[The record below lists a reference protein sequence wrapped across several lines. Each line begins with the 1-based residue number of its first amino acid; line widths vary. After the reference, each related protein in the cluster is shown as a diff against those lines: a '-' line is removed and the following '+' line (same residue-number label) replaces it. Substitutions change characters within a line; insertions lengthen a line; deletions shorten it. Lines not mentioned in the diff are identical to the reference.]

1 MAVSSTSSGFNFDGV
16 VSGLKTGDIIT
27 KLMQLEQAPITQLQV
42 QQAKLQARD
51 KAYQDVAAKATSLQS
66 SVSALLLQGA
76 LIGKTASSSLTTVA
90 SATAGASAVN
100 GTFGVNVIS
109 MATATAATSNA
120 TLGNAANMAPAT
132 RLASAAL
139 ATTPTSGTFT
149 INGTAI
155 TVDASS
161 TGDTWSSL
169 QSKISTATGGA
180 VTLNL
185 GVNGVSLSAASPIQL
200 GAATDTSNLLS
211 ALHLTGAAQT
221 GSGPFTIASNQL
233 LGEALTTT
241 AMSSAGLNVGGGIAA
256 SGSFN
261 VNGVAIS
268 WTNQDSIND
277 VLNRINA
284 SSAGVSASYD
294 PTKDKVTLTNS
305 ATGAQSISLSDTT
318 GNFLQ
323 AMHLAGAAQQYGA
336 AASYTITQNG
346 VTSATQYSNTNS
358 ASNAVPGVSLT
369 FAGVG

>member
-1 MAVSSTSSGFNFDGV
+1 MLETGLPPTPMAVSSTSSGFNFDGV
-16 VSGLKTGDIIT
+16 VSGLHTGDIIT

-90 SATAGASAVN
+90 TATAGASAVN

-109 MATATAATSNA
+109 MATATSATSNA

-132 RLASAAL
+132 KLASAGL
-139 ATTPTSGTFT
+139 ATTPSSGTFT

-185 GVNGVSLSAASPIQL
+185 GANGVSLSAASPMQL

-241 AMSSAGLNVGGGIAA
+241 SMSSAGLNVGGGIA
-256 SGSFN
+256 
-261 VNGVAIS
+261 
-268 WTNQDSIND
+268 
-277 VLNRINA
+277 
-284 SSAGVSASYD
+284 
-294 PTKDKVTLTNS
+294 
-305 ATGAQSISLSDTT
+305 
-318 GNFLQ
+318 
-323 AMHLAGAAQQYGA
+323 
-336 AASYTITQNG
+336 
-346 VTSATQYSNTNS
+346 
-358 ASNAVPGVSLT
+358 
-369 FAGVG
+369 